1 MKFQGA
7 QEATEKANE
16 RRVCARCCSFGSVS
30 GRDNERSEKRSWH
43 WAWGE
48 AQLSHSVH
56 IILKKGGEAKGGFL
70 NGS

>member
-48 AQLSHSVH
+48 A
-56 IILKKGGEAKGGFL
+56 
-70 NGS
+70 